1 MVYIIYYGQALII
14 ENIIQYLL
22 QIFFKR
28 KSRMSDKKEIIEEI
42 AKLMESDPNATPIE
56 PTVLVFLSKEE
67 LISVLKNLYKSK
79 ETRSEQNEEWFQE
92 LCK

>member
-1 MVYIIYYGQALII
+1 
-14 ENIIQYLL
+14 
-22 QIFFKR
+22 
-28 KSRMSDKKEIIEEI
+28 MSDKKEIIEEI

-92 LCK
+92 LCR